1 MVQPVRYIY
10 QEKCHVYILILN
22 FRIDS
27 FSCIAPPSSSGVRDG
42 PKKKKQ
48 KSGLITRY
56 PNGPL
61 PRGASLKKKQLDT
74 GTNWREEDKDNSPIS
89 PIGNSSIHQSLMPVV
104 NENQRSNVIAT
115 GSSSLCLE
123 VKRRVARHIAMKE
136 QNRVIPP
143 RSKDTDSC
151 SSVGPVIQMKMAL
164 NGATDVPC
172 VSAGSVPR
180 VVGSSR
186 GSEARHSTET
196 NRQSRDK
203 LEVQKRKFSKRGKQV
218 LISPV
223 EYAQRKAATNL
234 PGNSMVQFL
243 EGKCI
248 FYIGGDMQYAGER
261 TRKRME
267 LVCQ

>member
-1 MVQPVRYIY
+1 VT
-10 QEKCHVYILILN
+10 L
-22 FRIDS
+22 
-27 FSCIAPPSSSGVRDG
+27 PSSSGVRDG
-42 PKKKKQ
+42 LKKKKQ
-48 KSGLITRY
+48 KPGLITWY

-61 PRGASLKKKQLDT
+61 PLGASLKRKQFDT
-74 GTNWREEDKDNSPIS
+74 ATNWREEDKDNSPTS
-89 PIGNSSIHQSLMPVV
+89 PTDDSGIHQSLMSIV
-104 NENQRSNVIAT
+104 NENQRNSVIAT
-115 GSSSLCLE
+115 GSSTLCLE

-151 SSVGPVIQMKMAL
+151 SSGGPVIQMKMAF
-164 NGATDVPC
+164 NRVTDVPN

-186 GSEARHSTET
+186 GSEARHSAET
-196 NRQSRDK
+196 HRRSRDK
-203 LEVQKRKFSKRGKQV
+203 LEAQKRKYSKRGKQV

-223 EYAQRKAATNL
+223 EYAQRKAASNI
-234 PGNSMVQFL
+234 PGNSIVQFL

-248 FYIGGDMQYAGER
+248 LYIGGDMQYAGER